1 MVTRVVVAG
10 SRGYTDYSAAE
21 AYIDDCVRSIREQYD
36 MVFVSGGCK
45 GADQLGEMYAEKHG
59 IHVEKYSAEWK
70 KYGRRAG
77 PIRNRKMAEI
87 ADLVICFWDG
97 KSKGTESLIKYAK
110 KLDKSDQIMQASR
123 EFSNWFDDLRE
134 QIKNSKTDTNQRD
147 LENELSSINF
157 CVERGWD
164 PRDYIVKIAKFNTK
178 KFIELYEKYQPVYKW
193 RKNTNIF
200 KLYVA
205 VLNGEV
211 KEIKKEIIFED
222 ENFTAYIE
230 GDRAYIKFLMKC
242 KQQLIFAMKK
252 RGWWWNTHKG
262 AWSTY
267 LDRVDKE
274 WISNISKQYEQYL

>member
-1 MVTRVVVAG
+1 MEIKQLDKQLIDRAN
-10 SRGYTDYSAAE
+10 SNSFYNRGTNCENDY
-21 AYIDDCVRSIREQYD
+21 
-36 MVFVSGGCK
+36 K
-45 GADQLGEMYAEKHG
+45 GYVNEVLEWEIPESKKQKILDKLH
-59 IHVEKYSAEWK
+59 EKYSKILSYEAQHVPVMV
-70 KYGRRAG
+70 AG
-77 PIRNRKMAEI
+77 PAN
-87 ADLVICFWDG
+87 
-97 KSKGTESLIKYAK
+97 YNAK
-110 KLDKSDQIMQASR
+110 KLDKSEQIMQASR

-147 LENELSSINF
+147 LDNELSSIKF

-164 PRDYIVKIAKFNTK
+164 PRDYIVKIAKFNTQ

-211 KEIKKEIIFED
+211 QEIKKEIIFED

-230 GDRAYIKFLMKC
+230 GNRAYIRFLMKC

>member
-1 MVTRVVVAG
+1 MEIKQLDKQLIERAN
-10 SRGYTDYSAAE
+10 SNSFYNRGNNCESSYKDYVNEVLEWEIPESKKQKILDKL
-21 AYIDDCVRSIREQYD
+21 Y
-36 MVFVSGGCK
+36 
-45 GADQLGEMYAEKHG
+45 
-59 IHVEKYSAEWK
+59 EKYSKILSYEAQHVPVMV
-70 KYGRRAG
+70 AG
-77 PIRNRKMAEI
+77 PAN
-87 ADLVICFWDG
+87 
-97 KSKGTESLIKYAK
+97 YNAK

-134 QIKNSKTDTNQRD
+134 QIKNSRIDTNQR
-147 LENELSSINF
+147 ELDIALSGINF

-164 PRDYIVKIAKFNTK
+164 PRDYILKIAKFNTK

-211 KEIKKEIIFED
+211 QEIKKEIIFED

-252 RGWWWNTHKG
+252 RGWWWNAHKG

-274 WISNISKQYEQYL
+274 WISSISDRYSDYL

>member
-1 MVTRVVVAG
+1 MEIKQLDKQLIDRAN
-10 SRGYTDYSAAE
+10 SNSFYNRGTNCENDY
-21 AYIDDCVRSIREQYD
+21 
-36 MVFVSGGCK
+36 K
-45 GADQLGEMYAEKHG
+45 GYVNEVLEWEIPESKKQKILDKLH
-59 IHVEKYSAEWK
+59 EKYSKILSYEAQHVPVMV
-70 KYGRRAG
+70 AG
-77 PIRNRKMAEI
+77 PAN
-87 ADLVICFWDG
+87 
-97 KSKGTESLIKYAK
+97 YNAK

-147 LENELSSINF
+147 LDNELSSIKF

-211 KEIKKEIIFED
+211 QEIKKEIIFED

-230 GDRAYIKFLMKC
+230 GNRAYIKFLMKC